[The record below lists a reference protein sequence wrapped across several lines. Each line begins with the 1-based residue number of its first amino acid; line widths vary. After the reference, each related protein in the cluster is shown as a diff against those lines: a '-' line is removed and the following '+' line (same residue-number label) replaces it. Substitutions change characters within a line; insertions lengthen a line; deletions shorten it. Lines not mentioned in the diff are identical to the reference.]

1 MELSIGT
8 VILLILAVIITMLYN
23 MVIRARLKMD
33 ESGSTIDI
41 LLNKRFDLITNL
53 VEVVKGYTKYE
64 EDVLSKVVE
73 LRNTCHV
80 KPNKNKYNEGL
91 NEAETKLLA
100 VAESYPELKADSLY
114 LELMKQMS
122 DVEEQLQAARRFY
135 NANVTNYN
143 NRVTTFPSALV
154 AKAMKAKTRKYF
166 AAEED
171 VKANV
176 KVNL

>member
-1 MELSIGT
+1 M
-8 VILLILAVIITMLYN
+8 
-23 MVIRARLKMD
+23 
-33 ESGSTIDI
+33 
-41 LLNKRFDLITNL
+41 
-53 VEVVKGYTKYE
+53 
-64 EDVLSKVVE
+64 
-73 LRNTCHV
+73 
-80 KPNKNKYNEGL
+80 
-91 NEAETKLLA
+91 A
-100 VAESYPELKADSLY
+100 VAEGYPKLKADTLY
-114 LELMKQMS
+114 LELMKQLS

-176 KVNL
+176 KVEL

>member
-1 MELSIGT
+1 MNPADRIFKGKCVDDQPAGYIHATDYECTYME
-8 VILLILAVIITMLYN
+8 AY
-23 MVIRARLKMD
+23 K
-33 ESGSTIDI
+33 
-41 LLNKRFDLITNL
+41 
-53 VEVVKGYTKYE
+53 
-64 EDVLSKVVE
+64 
-73 LRNTCHV
+73 
-80 KPNKNKYNEGL
+80 
-91 NEAETKLLA
+91 
-100 VAESYPELKADSLY
+100 
-114 LELMKQMS
+114 

-176 KVNL
+176 KVEL

>member
-1 MELSIGT
+1 MELSVGT
-8 VILLILAVIITMLYN
+8 VLLLIIAVVLTMLYN
-23 MVIRARLKMD
+23 QVIRARLKMD

-64 EDVLSKVVE
+64 EDVLAKIIE

-91 NEAETKLLA
+91 NEAEAKLLA
-100 VAESYPELKADSLY
+100 VVESYPELKADSLY

-135 NANVTNYN
+135 NSNVTNYN
-143 NRVTTFPSALV
+143 NRVTTFPTMLM
-154 AKAMKAKTRKYF
+154 AKVMKAKTRKYF
-166 AAEED
+166 AAEDD
-171 VKANV
+171 VKGNV
-176 KVNL
+176 KVSL

>member
-1 MELSIGT
+1 MELSVGT
-8 VILLILAVIITMLYN
+8 VLLLIIAVILTMLYN
-23 MVIRARLKMD
+23 QVIRAKLKMD

-64 EDVLSKVVE
+64 EDVLAKIIE

-80 KPNKNKYNEGL
+80 KPNKNKYNEEL
-91 NEAETKLLA
+91 NEAEAKLLA

-135 NANVTNYN
+135 NSNVTNYN
-143 NRVTTFPSALV
+143 NRVTTFPTMLM
-154 AKAMKAKTRKYF
+154 AKVMKVNVRKYF
-166 AAEED
+166 AAEDD
-171 VKANV
+171 VKGNV
-176 KVNL
+176 KVEL

>member
-1 MELSIGT
+1 MELSVGT
-8 VILLILAVIITMLYN
+8 VVLLIIAVVLTMLYN
-23 MVIRARLKMD
+23 QVIRAKLKMD

-64 EDVLSKVVE
+64 EDVLAKIVE

-91 NEAETKLLA
+91 NEAEAKLLA
-100 VAESYPELKADSLY
+100 VVESYPELKADSLY

-135 NANVTNYN
+135 NSNVTNYN
-143 NRVTTFPSALV
+143 NRVTTFPTMPM
-154 AKAMKAKTRKYF
+154 AKVMKAKTRKYF
-166 AAEED
+166 AAEAD
-171 VKANV
+171 VKENV
-176 KVNL
+176 KVEL

>member
-1 MELSIGT
+1 MELSVGT
-8 VILLILAVIITMLYN
+8 VVLLIIAVVLTMLYN
-23 MVIRARLKMD
+23 QVIRAKLKMD

-64 EDVLSKVVE
+64 EDVLAKIVE

-91 NEAETKLLA
+91 NEAEAKLLA
-100 VAESYPELKADSLY
+100 VVESYPELKADSLY

-135 NANVTNYN
+135 NSNVTNYN
-143 NRVTTFPSALV
+143 NRVTTFPTMPM

-166 AAEED
+166 AADDD
-171 VKANV
+171 VKENV
-176 KVNL
+176 KVSL

>member
-1 MELSIGT
+1 MYAEI
-8 VILLILAVIITMLYN
+8 MNFNY
-23 MVIRARLKMD
+23 
-33 ESGSTIDI
+33 
-41 LLNKRFDLITNL
+41 
-53 VEVVKGYTKYE
+53 
-64 EDVLSKVVE
+64 KVNDA
-73 LRNTCHV
+73 NT
-80 KPNKNKYNEGL
+80 
-91 NEAETKLLA
+91 
-100 VAESYPELKADSLY
+100 LY
-114 LELMKQMS
+114 LELMKQLS

-176 KVNL
+176 KVEL

>member
-8 VILLILAVIITMLYN
+8 VLLLILAVIITMLYN

-64 EDVLSKVVE
+64 EDVLSKVIE

-80 KPNKNKYNEGL
+80 KPNKNKYNEGR
-91 NEAETKLLA
+91 KPSFWQLLRGIQ
-100 VAESYPELKADSLY
+100 S
-114 LELMKQMS
+114 
-122 DVEEQLQAARRFY
+122 
-135 NANVTNYN
+135 
-143 NRVTTFPSALV
+143 
-154 AKAMKAKTRKYF
+154 
-166 AAEED
+166 
-171 VKANV
+171 
-176 KVNL
+176 

>member
-8 VILLILAVIITMLYN
+8 VLLLILAVIITMLYN

-100 VAESYPELKADSLY
+100 VVEGYPDLKADALY
-114 LELMKQMS
+114 LELMKQLS

-143 NRVTTFPSALV
+143 
-154 AKAMKAKTRKYF
+154 
-166 AAEED
+166 
-171 VKANV
+171 
-176 KVNL
+176 

>member
-1 MELSIGT
+1 MQIGT
-8 VILLILAVIITMLYN
+8 LVLLIVAVIITMLYN
-23 MVIRARLKMD
+23 MVIRAKLKMD

-41 LLNKRFDLITNL
+41 LLNKRFDLINNL
-53 VEVVKGYTKYE
+53 VEVVKGYTQYE

-91 NEAETKLLA
+91 NEAEVKLYA
-100 VAESYPELKADSLY
+100 VAEGYPELKADALY
-114 LELMKQMS
+114 LELMKQLT

-143 NRVTTFPSALV
+143 DRVTTFPSAIV
-154 AKAMKAKTRKYF
+154 AKVMKAKTRKYF
-166 AAEED
+166 AADEEVKAKVD
-171 VKANV
+171 VK
-176 KVNL
+176 L

>member
-1 MELSIGT
+1 MQIGT
-8 VILLILAVIITMLYN
+8 LVLLIVAVIITMLYN
-23 MVIRARLKMD
+23 MVIRAKLKMD

-41 LLNKRFDLITNL
+41 LLNKRFDLINNL
-53 VEVVKGYTKYE
+53 VEVVKGYTQYE

-91 NEAETKLLA
+91 NEAEGKLFA
-100 VAESYPELKADSLY
+100 VAEGYPELKADALY
-114 LELMKQMS
+114 LELMKQLT

-143 NRVTTFPSALV
+143 DRVTTFPSAIV
-154 AKAMKAKTRKYF
+154 AKVMKAKTRKYF
-166 AAEED
+166 AADEEVKAKVD
-171 VKANV
+171 VK
-176 KVNL
+176 L